1 MPKKRRRTQV
11 TNQLLSCFVTPKEK
25 ALILKAMPEEESMS
39 NFLRKI
45 IMLQVKLKLKR
56 DLRANKH
63 QSNDN
68 EIDESNND
76 SLT

>member
-1 MPKKRRRTQV
+1 M
-11 TNQLLSCFVTPKEK
+11 LSCFVTPKEK